1 MSKNRGS
8 IEAKSR
14 EVIKTIIGSLFFPV
28 YAEEPSGTPAGSEGD
43 KGGSGGDPTQSSDPV
58 VNYEDLIAKARN
70 EEKKKQYGTIEKLK
84 GQVATLTAQHNDDLL
99 KIAGLEE
106 AKKAAED
113 KLTTASKGDSETVT
127 TLRAELDTEK
137 KARAKAEKELAD
149 LKKNTVS
156 REDVEKEIRAELEK
170 EFEVK
175 SYRAEQ
181 LAAHPEILVQ
191 ELVMG
196 DTKEA
201 IDASIKS
208 AITRSNEIRQSLGL
222 AAAGGQQQTTP
233 QGVNNP
239 QGGQQMSF
247 QQVTQQMMAQSQGRT
262 PRSPASPSI
271 DPVQGGGVSLE
282 HLATMDV
289 SSKEYAELR
298 KQLGLK

>member
-1 MSKNRGS
+1 MSKYRGS

-28 YAEEPSGTPAGSEGD
+28 YAEEPSGASAGSEGD
-43 KGGSGGDPTQSSDPV
+43 KGGSGGDPAQSTEPV

-84 GQVATLTAQHNDDLL
+84 GQVATLTTQHNDDLL
-99 KIAGLEE
+99 RIAALEE

-113 KLTTASKGDSETVT
+113 RLTTASKGDSETVT

-137 KARAKAEKELAD
+137 KARVKAEKELED

-175 SYRAEQ
+175 TYRAEQ
-181 LAAHPEILVQ
+181 LAAHAGDILVP

-201 IDASIKS
+201 IDASIQS
-208 AITRSNEIRQSLGL
+208 AIARSNEIRQSLGI
-222 AAAGGQQQTTP
+222 AATGGQQTQQNNQTQTQP
-233 QGVNNP
+233 
-239 QGGQQMSF
+239 GQQMSF
-247 QQVTQQMMAQSQGRT
+247 QQATQQMMSQGRT

-271 DPVQGGGVSLE
+271 DPVQNGGVSLDR
-282 HLATMDV
+282 LATMDV